1 MRQGRACPPAWVLVA
16 LLCIATRWSDC
27 VAEDFTNLGG
37 ALSTDLVGRHAIQA
51 SAPNVVGDARIAEQA
66 AGFPLFHRT
75 TTAQDGLGPT
85 FINNSCAGC
94 HVNNGRGPAT
104 LGVPSR
110 GGSSMVIRIKPP
122 GTLGD
127 GSAPPVPRFGSQILD
142 QKVGAPIKKA
152 VRLSWVPVTG
162 RYGDG
167 SSYSL
172 RKPKLTF
179 PASLKLPKKTTVSL
193 RMSPPLIGMGLLEA
207 ISATELVGLSDP
219 RDLDGDGIS
228 GRVNWVRD
236 HESGGYS
243 VGRFGFKGT
252 LPTVVQQ
259 SASAL
264 YHDMQITNS
273 MFAEPGEAPE
283 ATDLDLHSL
292 SIYLRLAGVP
302 KAQDQ
307 ENTVVVDGQ
316 KLFSQIGCAKC
327 HRPTYTTGSHSD
339 PELSNQTIH
348 PFTDL
353 LLHDMGPGLADGWAE
368 FSAGGREW
376 RTTPLW
382 GLGFSRQLANGKAV
396 YLHDGRARS
405 VEEAILWHG
414 GEGAS
419 SQREFKKLSRIQR
432 QALLAFLNSL

>member
-1 MRQGRACPPAWVLVA
+1 MTCG
-16 LLCIATRWSDC
+16 
-27 VAEDFTNLGG
+27 AEDLTNLGG
-37 ALSTDLVGRHAIQA
+37 SLSTDLAGRHAIQA
-51 SAPNVVGDARIAEQA
+51 SAPNVVGDARLAEQA

-110 GGSSMVIRIKPP
+110 GGSSMVIKIKPP

-127 GSAPPVPRFGSQILD
+127 GSAPRVPRLGSQILE
-142 QKVGAPIKKA
+142 QKIGTPIKKG
-152 VRLSWVPVTG
+152 VRLTWVPVNG
-162 RYGDG
+162 KYGDG
-167 SSYSL
+167 TGYSL
-172 RKPKLTF
+172 RKPKLVLPT
-179 PASLKLPKKTTVSL
+179 SLKLPKKTIVSL
-193 RMSPPLIGMGLLEA
+193 RMSPALIGMGLLEA
-207 ISATELVGLSDP
+207 ISDAELVGLSDP

-243 VGRFGFKGT
+243 VGRFGLKAT
-252 LPTVVQQ
+252 LPTVEQQ

-273 MFAEPGEAPE
+273 MFFEPGEALE
-283 ATDLDLHSL
+283 ATDQDLHSL
-292 SIYLRLAGVP
+292 AIYLRLSGVP

-307 ENTVVVDGQ
+307 ANSVVIEGK
-316 KLFSQIGCAKC
+316 KLFSQIGCNKC
-327 HRPTYTTGSHSD
+327 HRTTFTTGSHSD
-339 PELSNQTIH
+339 PELSNQKIH

-353 LLHDMGPGLADGWAE
+353 LLHDMGPGLADGWSE
-368 FSAGGREW
+368 FSAGAREW
-376 RTTPLW
+376 RTSPLW
-382 GLGFSRQLANGKAV
+382 GLGFSRRLANGKAV
-396 YLHDGRARS
+396 YLHDGRARTL
-405 VEEAILWHG
+405 EEAILWHG

-419 SQREFKKLSRIQR
+419 SQRNFKNLSRIQR